1 MHQCNQPRNATPLNQ
16 VHPKHEWLGLDEI
29 NRKAP
34 DEISRQKQ
42 PKRST
47 FWMWAL
53 VVAIQGERQQS
64 KKEDLIKLRRMT
76 CYAVAKVYS
85 SR

>member
-1 MHQCNQPRNATPLNQ
+1 
-16 VHPKHEWLGLDEI
+16 
-29 NRKAP
+29 
-34 DEISRQKQ
+34 
-42 PKRST
+42 
-47 FWMWAL
+47 MWAL